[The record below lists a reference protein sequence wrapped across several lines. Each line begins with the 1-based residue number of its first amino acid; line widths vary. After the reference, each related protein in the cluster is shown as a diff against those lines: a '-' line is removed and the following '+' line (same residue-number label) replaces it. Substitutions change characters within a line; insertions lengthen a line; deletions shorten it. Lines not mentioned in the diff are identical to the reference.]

1 MIQVSSINRVLRN
14 TINNHIEHK
23 YEEHEQHQQ
32 YGNETSDG
40 SEEEDAQNAYQPKW
54 QPPNQIDNSIAKGQN
69 ILNENNARLDLN
81 EVPEQ
86 RHVHRHSMI
95 IETNQDQNISIRL
108 FILNKSFFKNTR

>member
-23 YEEHEQHQQ
+23 YKEHEQHQQ

-40 SEEEDAQNAYQPKW
+40 SEEEDSQNAYQPKW

-69 ILNENNARLDLN
+69 ISNENNARLDLN

-95 IETNQDQNISIRL
+95 IETNQDQNISIR
-108 FILNKSFFKNTR
+108 